1 VIDPS
6 DGSVALGVTVMVG
19 AWLVGVTVTLMGTAV
34 LC

>member
-6 DGSVALGVTVMVG
+6 DGSVALAVTVKVG